1 MLRASRGFFFAS
13 SIGVLVFLCMC
24 FISVSHAAEYPTK
37 PVQIINPFPPGAVT
51 DILARLV
58 NDKLSSLLGQPVVV
72 VNKTG
77 GGGAVGIKAVKD
89 APADGYMI
97 LIAPPP
103 IALIPLAR
111 KDIGFTLSDF
121 TPLNLLGNTPSV
133 MIVKADGPW
142 QTLEQL
148 VADAKKKPGQ
158 LTFGTPGTGTSGHFT
173 MELFEKETGVDFIH
187 VPLGGEA
194 PVATGILGGNI
205 HTSIIG
211 LGTARAHLEAGT
223 LKALAVAAQKRAKEL
238 PDVPTTFEKGY
249 PAVEASPWFIFF
261 VRANTPPAIV
271 SKLAKA
277 FRETIQDKEIAARID
292 KAGVLVEN
300 RGPDEAAKFLTQEN
314 KRWSEVAKIAKIE
327 QQ

>member
-1 MLRASRGFFFAS
+1 MFKAFRIFLSASFNGF
-13 SIGVLVFLCMC
+13 LVFL
-24 FISVSHAAEYPTK
+24 FILVIPFSHAAEYPTK
-37 PVQIINPFPPGAVT
+37 AVQIINPFPPGAIT

-77 GGGAVGIKAVKD
+77 GGGAVGIKSVKD
-89 APADGYMI
+89 APADGYTV

-103 IALIPLAR
+103 VALIPLAR
-111 KDIGFTLSDF
+111 KGIGFELSDF
-121 TPLNLLGNTPSV
+121 TPLNLVGNTPAV

-148 VADAKKKPGQ
+148 VDEAKKKPGQ

-173 MELFEKETGVDFIH
+173 MELFKKETGVDFIH

-211 LGTARAHLEAGT
+211 LGTARPHLEAGT
-223 LKALAVAAQKRAKEL
+223 LKALVVASQKRIKQL
-238 PDVPTTFEKGY
+238 PDVPTSFEKGY

-261 VRANTPPAIV
+261 VRANTPPDIT
-271 SKLAKA
+271 SKLGKV
-277 FRETIQDKEIAARID
+277 FRDAIQDKDIAAKID

-300 RGPDEAAKFLTQEN
+300 RGPEETAKFLTQES
-314 KRWSEVAKIAKIE
+314 KRWAEVAKIAKIE

>member
-1 MLRASRGFFFAS
+1 
-13 SIGVLVFLCMC
+13 
-24 FISVSHAAEYPTK
+24 
-37 PVQIINPFPPGAVT
+37 
-51 DILARLV
+51 
-58 NDKLSSLLGQPVVV
+58 
-72 VNKTG
+72 
-77 GGGAVGIKAVKD
+77 
-89 APADGYMI
+89 MI

-142 QTLEQL
+142 QTLKQL

-205 HTSIIG
+205 HTRHHRPGNGSRSPG
-211 LGTARAHLEAGT
+211 GWNFKSAG
-223 LKALAVAAQKRAKEL
+223 R
-238 PDVPTTFEKGY
+238 
-249 PAVEASPWFIFF
+249 S
-261 VRANTPPAIV
+261 R
-271 SKLAKA
+271 S
-277 FRETIQDKEIAARID
+277 ETGQR
-292 KAGVLVEN
+292 
-300 RGPDEAAKFLTQEN
+300 T
-314 KRWSEVAKIAKIE
+314 S
-327 QQ
+327 

>member
-1 MLRASRGFFFAS
+1 MFKGFRIFLFAS
-13 SIGVLVFLCMC
+13 FTGFLILL
-24 FISVSHAAEYPTK
+24 FTLASPFSHAAEYPTK
-37 PVQIINPFPPGAVT
+37 TVQIINPFPPGAIT

-58 NDKLSSLLGQPVVV
+58 SDKLSFLLGQPVVV
-72 VNKTG
+72 INKTG

-89 APADGYMI
+89 GPADGYTV

-103 IALIPLAR
+103 VALIPLAR
-111 KDIGFTLSDF
+111 KGIGFELSDF
-121 TPLNLLGNTPSV
+121 TPLNLIGTTPAV

-148 VADAKKKPGQ
+148 IADAKKKPGQ

-173 MELFEKETGVDFIH
+173 MELFKKETGVDFIH

-223 LKALAVAAQKRAKEL
+223 LKALVVASQKRVKQL
-238 PDVPTTFEKGY
+238 PDVPTSFEKGY

-261 VRANTPPAIV
+261 VRANTPPDIV
-271 SKLAKA
+271 SKLSKV
-277 FRETIQDKEIAARID
+277 FRDALQDKDIAAKID
-292 KAGVLVEN
+292 KAGVWVEN
-300 RGPDEAAKFLTQEN
+300 RGPEEAAKFLAQEK
-314 KRWSEVAKIAKIE
+314 KRWAEVAKTAKIE

>member
-1 MLRASRGFFFAS
+1 MLSAFRSFFFAS
-13 SIGVLVFLCMC
+13 SIILLGFLCVC
-24 FISVSHAAEYPTK
+24 FIAVSQAAEYPTK

-58 NDKLSSLLGQPVVV
+58 NDKLASLLGQPVVV

-89 APADGYMI
+89 APADGYTI

-111 KDIGFTLSDF
+111 KDIGYTLSDF

-148 VADAKKKPGQ
+148 VADTKKKPGQ
-158 LTFGTPGTGTSGHFT
+158 VTFGTPGSGTSGHFT

-211 LGTARAHLEAGT
+211 LGTAHAHLEAGT
-223 LKALAVAAQKRAKEL
+223 LKALVVAARKRAKEL
-238 PDVPTTFEKGY
+238 PEVFFINDT
-249 PAVEASPWFIFF
+249 AS
-261 VRANTPPAIV
+261 T
-271 SKLAKA
+271 
-277 FRETIQDKEIAARID
+277 EIYTLSLHDDRRD
-292 KAGVLVEN
+292 
-300 RGPDEAAKFLTQEN
+300 
-314 KRWSEVAKIAKIE
+314 
-327 QQ
+327 